1 MWKEGAMETENKDF
15 WSGLRASAQERLAV
29 RDYSERVVGASDVEV
44 TIPGVALFPR
54 KVFHQGGRGFF
65 AEFAREGEGTAGE
78 IGMWPRQWATARMY
92 SPSAKGFHIHPPHIP
107 EGEEPAA
114 WFQKLFGDAVPE
126 GGRPAR
132 PYPLEQWDMMF
143 FLQGRV
149 EFLLVDERAGM
160 PRETMRFYIDGDNM
174 PGPDNVGLVIPA
186 GVAHALRTAC
196 GEDLL
201 MVYGT
206 STTFEPANE
215 GRIAHGVE
223 AFPLPAD
230 WEEYLRGNGE
240 PC

>member
-1 MWKEGAMETENKDF
+1 MWEGDGMESDNDNL
-15 WSGLRASAQERLAV
+15 WRGLSASAQERLAV
-29 RDYSERVVGASDVEV
+29 RDYTEKVLPASKVEV
-44 TIPGVALFPR
+44 TIPGVELFPR
-54 KVFHQGGRGFF
+54 RVFHQAGRGFF

-92 SPSAKGFHIHPPHIP
+92 APSAKGFHIHPPHIP
-107 EGEEPAA
+107 EGETAEG
-114 WFQKLFGDAVPE
+114 WFKKVFVEKTAKPD
-126 GGRPAR
+126 
-132 PYPLEQWDMMF
+132 YPKEQWDMMF

-160 PRETMRFYIDGDNM
+160 PRKAMRFYIDGDNM

-223 AFPLPAD
+223 GFPLTGR
-230 WEEYLRGNGE
+230 LGKISRRGGE
-240 PC
+240 GVTP